1 MFEECPA
8 ELRMIKVILRDGMFD
23 ENVHHC
29 KVIRYNSEEESIY
42 LLTGKTEITLFS
54 LDGIYECTIHTKEGR
69 TICSGM
75 IWERYWSKAGRV
87 IVFHVQ
93 NGFYKNNLN

>member
-8 ELRMIKVILRDGMFD
+8 DLQMMKVILRDGMSD
-23 ENVHHC
+23 ENVYHC

-54 LDGIYECTIHTKEGR
+54 LDSIYECTIHTQEGR
-69 TICSGM
+69 TVCSGM
-75 IWERYWSKAGRV
+75 IKERYWSKSGRV
-87 IVFHVQ
+87 IVFRVQ